1 MKIIRPHYVVA
12 LASLFPLASS
22 PTMAAYFSPGSLG
35 TVTQET
41 LGHDTGRV
49 LLVQAGEPESVLNAR
64 ANLLA
69 SEEAL
74 RIAETDNGEVD
85 AARKSVK
92 KARRGLA
99 QALADAG
106 LPLAGQ
112 PAENAEAE
120 AVAPEKAPE
129 ASVQADVAAEQPV
142 EATSEQTE
150 EAQPQEDSV
159 ETAPA
164 VADVPKP
171 EEKPAAIAAGD
182 GNEKKGKAAAATAEE
197 KKPDKRNAE
206 DKLKKK
212 QKREKARAKAES
224 AGDGE
229 EAKKEQPKA
238 EPAAPESTGIQGEE
252 ADPQVDKLRKKLAA
266 EREKVRELES
276 RQSNQKDPKDRKDRK
291 DRGDESEVRGGDN
304 RTIFKLGD
312 RVIIRSDS
320 ETDRILRGANDI
332 EVTNLPRGR
341 SQTTVTRPNG
351 SQIITIRD
359 ANGDIIYRVRKQ
371 RNGRELVLIDNRPL
385 YEERRPRSGVEINLP
400 PIRLK
405 IPQSDY
411 VIEMGNRVNQNAIR
425 SALTA
430 PPVESVER
438 AYSLEEVRYSERL
451 RDKLR
456 RIDTP
461 VTFDSGS
468 AAISPQE
475 IPTLDRLALAM
486 EAILDQEPDTIFL
499 IEGHTDAIGSEISN
513 LALSDRRAESVAIAL
528 SEYFNIPPENL
539 ITQGYGE
546 AYLKV
551 STLEAERSNRR
562 VAVRNI
568 TNLLR
573 EPGR

>member
-12 LASLFPLASS
+12 LAALFPMASS

-35 TVTQET
+35 TVTQGT
-41 LGHDTGRV
+41 RGHDTGHV

-64 ANLLA
+64 ANLVA

-74 RIAETDNGEVD
+74 RIAETDNGDVD

-112 PAENAEAE
+112 SAEKAEAE
-120 AVAPEKAPE
+120 AAAPEKAPE

-142 EATSEQTE
+142 EATTEQTE
-150 EAQPQEDSV
+150 EAQPQEDSA

-164 VADVPKP
+164 VADIPKP
-171 EEKPAAIAAGD
+171 EEKPAAIADAD
-182 GNEKKGKAAAATAEE
+182 GKQKKGKADTATAEE
-197 KKPDKRNAE
+197 EKPNKRNAE
-206 DKLKKK
+206 DKLTKK
-212 QKREKARAKAES
+212 QKREKARAEAES
-224 AGDGE
+224 ASDGE
-229 EAKKEQPKA
+229 QVKKEQA
-238 EPAAPESTGIQGEE
+238 EAKPAAPESTGIQGEE
-252 ADPQVDKLRKKLAA
+252 ADPQVNKLRKKLAA

-276 RQSNQKDPKDRKDRK
+276 RQSDQTDQKGRKDRK
-291 DRGDESEVRGGDN
+291 NRGDESEVRGGDN

-359 ANGDIIYRVRKQ
+359 SNGDIIYRVRKQ

-385 YEERRPRSGVEINLP
+385 YEERRPRGGVEINLP

-468 AAISPQE
+468 AAISPTE

-486 EAILDQEPDTIFL
+486 EAILDQDPDTIFL

-513 LALSDRRAESVAIAL
+513 LALSDRRAESIAIAL

-551 STLEAERSNRR
+551 PTLEAERNNRR